1 MDVQRNAKKFKLQ
14 EDHQQHRHQ
23 HLPDKQIKPPS
34 E

>member
-14 EDHQQHRHQ
+14 EDHQQHRQ

-34 E
+34 D